1 MRFLYASW
9 LVSLITL
16 FGYVIAR
23 PEASVVN
30 PTDAAVLLPLL
41 ALSLTFISVRWH
53 FIMIHLV
60 KTLQHVMMYKLQGN
74 AASSTKWTTTTMVNW
89 ILWPQI
95 VATAIAY
102 PLLIAILPN
111 AVGVATTSPEQLE
124 MYLRAAWVCLIVTI
138 FIHGTSIIPITWA
151 VHRTV
156 SDSIAAFATPQGGS
170 DESSLERR
178 MRALD
183 VRMRRNAIHVGIS
196 VVLSLALFS
205 TAVAVGMKYWYVCS
219 YASYLTGA
227 F

>member
-53 FIMIHLV
+53 FILVHLV
-60 KTLQHVMMYKLQGN
+60 KTLQHVMAHKLQDY
-74 AASSTKWTTTTMVNW
+74 AAPSTKWTTTTMVHW

-111 AVGVATTSPEQLE
+111 AVGVATTAPEQLE

-138 FIHGTSIIPITWA
+138 FIHGMSIIPITWT

-156 SDSIAAFATPQGGS
+156 SDSIAAFATPQVES
-170 DESSLERR
+170 DELSLERR

-196 VVLSLALFS
+196 VVLSVALFS
-205 TAVAVGMKYWYVCS
+205 AAVAIGMKYWYVCHI
-219 YASYLTGA
+219 T
-227 F
+227 FVV

>member
-1 MRFLYASW
+1 VRFLYASW

-60 KTLQHVMMYKLQGN
+60 KTLQHVMLYKLQDN
-74 AASSTKWTTTTMVNW
+74 AASSTKWTTTTMVYW

-95 VATAIAY
+95 VATAIAC

-111 AVGVATTSPEQLE
+111 AAGVATTAPEKLE
-124 MYLRAAWVCLIVTI
+124 MYLRAVWVCLFVIV
-138 FIHGTSIIPITWA
+138 FVHGMSIIPITWT

-156 SDSIAAFATPQGGS
+156 SDSIAAFATPQVES
-170 DESSLERR
+170 DELSLERR

-196 VVLSLALFS
+196 VVLSLALLL
-205 TAVAVGMKYWYVCS
+205 TAVAVGMKYWYVFVHT
-219 YASYLTGA
+219 LVI
-227 F
+227 

>member
-1 MRFLYASW
+1 VRFLYASW

-16 FGYVIAR
+16 FGYVIVR

-30 PTDAAVLLPLL
+30 QTDAAVLLPLL
-41 ALSLTFISVRWH
+41 ALSLTFISIRWH
-53 FIMIHLV
+53 FITIHLV
-60 KTLQHVMMYKLQGN
+60 KTLQHVMVYKLQDN
-74 AASSTKWTTTTMVNW
+74 AASSTKWTTTTMVYW
-89 ILWPQI
+89 ILWPLI

-111 AVGVATTSPEQLE
+111 AAGVATTAPEKLE
-124 MYLRAAWVCLIVTI
+124 MYLRAVWVCLFVIV
-138 FIHGTSIIPITWA
+138 FVHGMSIIPITWT

-156 SDSIAAFATPQGGS
+156 SDSIAAFATPQVES
-170 DESSLERR
+170 DELSLERR

-205 TAVAVGMKYWYVCS
+205 TAVAVGMKYWYVFVHT
-219 YASYLTGA
+219 LVI
-227 F
+227 